1 MIAYE
6 NLLNIIKN
14 DKHLEMDFKK
24 QKDITY
30 EKYPLKKFVIN
41 QNIIPYKKINYINED
56 NFVYKKIDYK
66 IDKTINDIFDL
77 DAVRKKPIEY
87 YQYNMKDKNI
97 SDMRLS
103 ELQKENNILSEFEL
117 LKEQKETGD
126 SLENL
131 RDLENDYQ
139 TNLMIVLNNKK
150 SNEKLIDING
160 DTKYKNDVSKL
171 NNKYKKKIPLLVT
184 KAIPQSILK
193 VKEEEKLDEKIELKG
208 EPITQYNTP
217 IKLLIN
223 EKENEEEK
231 IELKDN
237 EEEKLDEK
245 GNEEKIIDNY
255 LFVDD
260 KEGENIN
267 EIRREIFKTVTNNFN
282 TNGKFIEENRNDIYK
297 YLSSFGLKIIPRN
310 YVNEQVIKKYM
321 FDYLK
326 LCNEIKK
333 IDITER
339 KESISTIDT
348 SFTSVES
355 TKK

>member
-14 DKHLEMDFKK
+14 DKHLEMNFKK
-24 QKDITY
+24 QKDITN

-160 DTKYKNDVSKL
+160 DTKYENDVSKL
-171 NNKYKKKIPLLVT
+171 NNKYNKKN
-184 KAIPQSILK
+184 SI
-193 VKEEEKLDEKIELKG
+193 
-208 EPITQYNTP
+208 
-217 IKLLIN
+217 
-223 EKENEEEK
+223 
-231 IELKDN
+231 
-237 EEEKLDEK
+237 
-245 GNEEKIIDNY
+245 
-255 LFVDD
+255 
-260 KEGENIN
+260 
-267 EIRREIFKTVTNNFN
+267 
-282 TNGKFIEENRNDIYK
+282 
-297 YLSSFGLKIIPRN
+297 
-310 YVNEQVIKKYM
+310 
-321 FDYLK
+321 
-326 LCNEIKK
+326 
-333 IDITER
+333 
-339 KESISTIDT
+339 ISN
-348 SFTSVES
+348 
-355 TKK
+355 